1 MIKRIVTIE
10 RENIEGMSYTQLR
23 KHTHRPIEAHVTVV
37 VDDEHIYIG
46 QFRTDIVFVGR
57 KHFAKS
63 CTEFNCTYKI
73 KQRKWYGNDPM
84 SMNVGLLRSV
94 LETLHIDWALNM
106 IINDPV
112 TSSFVRR
119 KVILADILRGKII
132 SEEGFYKA
140 ILKRVYRVKLPVK
153 SIKQYVLHGG
163 DVRAPLHDIMD
174 FTTNPDIYIDI
185 MVNSENHEVRRL
197 LADSLLYA
205 ADEDKKINPK
215 WSQKRLQ
222 EEHQQQIYRAE
233 QYEIDS
239 KDSRRIYDDDIVDA
253 LKRWGVYLID
263 SEKEAF
269 AYGLSFSNCVHRCY
283 WDKIKYYKYMA
294 FVTTINDETVMVGLN
309 MSKEGLSV
317 NQIYKPYNASPSLP
331 TKISI
336 TKFVNEHQIIL
347 LNAVGD
353 HKLPEVEEVECAIP
367 F

>member
-1 MIKRIVTIE
+1 MIERIVIKE
-10 RENIEGMSYTQLR
+10 RENIEEMSYTQLR
-23 KHTHRPIEAHVTVV
+23 KHAHRPIEAHVTVV

-46 QFRTDIVFVGR
+46 QFSTNIVFVGR

-73 KQRKWYGNDPM
+73 KQRKWYGNNPM
-84 SMNVGLLRSV
+84 NMNVGLLRSV
-94 LETLHIDWALNM
+94 LEALHIDWALNM

-119 KVILADILRGKII
+119 KVLLADILRGKIT
-132 SEEGFYKA
+132 SEEGFYKT

-153 SIKQYVLHGG
+153 SIKQYILHSG
-163 DVRAPLHDIMD
+163 DVRASLYDIID
-174 FTTNPDIYIDI
+174 FTTNPGIYIDT
-185 MVNSENHEVRRL
+185 MVNSASYELRSL

-222 EEHQQQIYRAE
+222 EEHQQQIYRSE

-239 KDSRRIYDDDIVDA
+239 KDSRRIYDNDIVDA

-269 AYGLSFSNCVHRCY
+269 ARGLVFHNCVHRCY
-283 WDKIKYYKYMA
+283 WDKIRCYNYMA

-309 MSKEGLSV
+309 MSKEGLTV
-317 NQIYKPYNASPSLP
+317 NQIYKPYNASPSLL
-331 TKISI
+331 TKTAI
-336 TKFVNEHQIIL
+336 TKFINEHQIIL

-353 HKLPEVEEVECAIP
+353 RKLPETEEVECAIP